1 MAQQTVLL
9 WASGNQKGFAAKRE
23 NFLIF
28 IFLKSL
34 TLCVDLVFVH
44 PCQAGF
50 VCGGRGVLIRGL
62 LFCVISLDMRF
73 PASGCDTTQS
83 VSAYQIDP
91 PPHFSGSSP
100 KVSFVRDEPM
110 AAVCVW
116 TLADKGNISNKWT
129 KYLRFARFE
138 VFKHVCEDY
147 RAICGVKAGYHVGNS
162 YS

>member
-91 PPHFSGSSP
+91 PPLTFRGLVRKYHSSGTNQWQLYAFEHSQIKEIYQINGLSTCAL
-100 KVSFVRDEPM
+100 R
-110 AAVCVW
+110 
-116 TLADKGNISNKWT
+116 G
-129 KYLRFARFE
+129 LRFLSMS
-138 VFKHVCEDY
+138 
-147 RAICGVKAGYHVGNS
+147 VKITGLSVG
-162 YS
+162 